1 MLAKHFPDWEA
12 RLSVEKQQAIIYY
25 KAAKKLKEYQKL
37 SPLLKNHEKWLTD
50 EEKFAIDYFHGRGIY
65 KKYQDPKIPPNVLDT
80 RQTFLKK
87 MENQEMRQKFL
98 ENYNRLNP
106 IKEN

>member
-1 MLAKHFPDWEA
+1 M
-12 RLSVEKQQAIIYY
+12 
-25 KAAKKLKEYQKL
+25 
-37 SPLLKNHEKWLTD
+37 
-50 EEKFAIDYFHGRGIY
+50 EEGIY
-65 KKYQDPKIPPNVLDT
+65 KKYQDPKISPNLFDT

-87 MENQEMRQKFL
+87 MEDQEMREKFL

>member
-12 RLSVEKQQAIIYY
+12 RLSVEKQQARIYQ
-25 KAAKKLKEYQKL
+25 KAAKRLKEYQKF

-50 EEKFAIDYFHGRGIY
+50 EEKFALDYFHGRGIY
-65 KKYQDPKIPPNVLDT
+65 KKYQDPKTLPNVHDT

-87 MENQEMRQKFL
+87 MEDPEMRQKFL
-98 ENYNRLNP
+98 ESYNRLNS